1 MPGRIVRSRVPM
13 VGRTKK
19 RSTLWAICSVPQG
32 SSVVAADT
40 KAIAVLV
47 PSTTLL
53 DLVPFTITRTIVEL
67 HIHSDQSAAS
77 EDQNGAFGA
86 GVVNRVAGALG
97 ITGLPGP
104 ASDCGWPGWF
114 AHRFF
119 NQSFLFLDATG
130 TQSAGQQ
137 YMIDSRAQRKVE
149 TEEDIVFMVENF
161 SSSSG
166 LRFALSLRMLIK
178 AG

>member
-1 MPGRIVRSRVPM
+1 MANQIVRSRVP
-13 VGRTKK
+13 VRGSKK
-19 RSTLWAICSVPQG
+19 RSTQWAICSVPTG
-32 SSVVAADT
+32 LSVCAAST
-40 KAIAVLV
+40 KCIAVLV

-67 HIHSDQSAAS
+67 HISSDQSGAS
-77 EDQNGAFGA
+77 ECQIGALGF

-104 ASDCGWPGWF
+104 ATDCGWPGWF

-119 NQSFLFLDATG
+119 TQEFLFITG
-130 TQSAGQQ
+130 TGTEEKGRE
-137 YMIDSRAQRKVE
+137 YHIDSRAQRKVE
-149 TEEDIVFMVENF
+149 TEEDIVAMIENF
-161 SSSSG
+161 DANNGIAFGVS
-166 LRFALSLRMLIK
+166 FRMLLK